1 MKKSLFF
8 LMMILSMI
16 VSCSKNNNAVQTEI
30 SETSVTADPVAKN
43 RVYVSADWVKSV
55 IDGNQTQSSNY
66 VILEASWGEPSA
78 DYKKA
83 HIPGALHINTDLI
96 EEPTYWNVRT
106 PAEIEQ
112 VMKDFGI
119 SKDTAVII
127 YGEPSPA
134 ARVAVTFLW
143 AGVDEVHILDGN
155 LKAWTDMGYATS
167 SNTEKAVPIDNVGVI
182 VPAHP
187 EYIISLPEQIIE
199 KQKDPNFKLVSIR
212 SWDEFI
218 GKVSGYSY
226 IERVGEPKGAVWGK
240 DEFDYVDNNGK
251 IISIEDA
258 QKIWNEWG
266 VTKDNEISFYCGTG
280 WRAAIPFLI
289 AYQEGWTNVTLFDGG
304 WYVWQMNPELPV
316 QLGDPR
322 ENTNN

>member
-1 MKKSLFF
+1 MGEIIVAF
-8 LMMILSMI
+8 L
-16 VSCSKNNNAVQTEI
+16 
-30 SETSVTADPVAKN
+30 
-43 RVYVSADWVKSV
+43 YV
-55 IDGNQTQSSNY
+55 IDGNQPQSSNY
-66 VILEASWGEPSA
+66 VILEASWGDASA

-83 HIPGALHINTDLI
+83 HIPNALHINTDLI
-96 EEPTYWNVRT
+96 EEPEYWNVRT
-106 PAEIEQ
+106 PKEIEQ

-119 SKDTAVII
+119 SKDTAVIV

-134 ARVAVTFLW
+134 ARVATTLLW
-143 AGVDEVHILDGN
+143 AGVDEVHVLDGN

-167 SNTEKAVPIDNVGVI
+167 SNTEKAKPIDDVGVI

-212 SWDEFI
+212 SWDEFT

-226 IERVGEPKGAVWGK
+226 IERVGEPKGAVWGR
-240 DEFDYVDNNGK
+240 DEFDYVDDNGK
-251 IISIEDA
+251 IISIDEA

>member
-1 MKKSLFF
+1 MKKLSLLFILF
-8 LMMILSMI
+8 LFLSCGKTETTNQATTQTDS
-16 VSCSKNNNAVQTEI
+16 VNA
-30 SETSVTADPVAKN
+30 APVEKQ

-55 IDGNQTQSSNY
+55 IDGNQSQSSNY

-96 EEPTYWNVRT
+96 EEPNYWNVRT
-106 PAEIEQ
+106 PEEIEQ

-134 ARVAVTFLW
+134 ARVALTFLW
-143 AGVDEVHILDGN
+143 AGVEEVHILDGN

-167 SNTEKAVPIDNVGVI
+167 NNDEKATPIEDVGVT
-182 VPAHP
+182 VPANP

-218 GKVSGYSY
+218 GKISGYSY
-226 IERVGEPKGAVWGK
+226 IEKVGEPKGAVWGR
-240 DEFDYVDNNGK
+240 DEFDYVDDNGK
-251 IISIEDA
+251 VISIDEA

-304 WYVWQMNPELPV
+304 WYVWQMNPELPI

-322 ENTNN
+322 TNN

>member
-1 MKKSLFF
+1 MKKLSLLFVLF
-8 LMMILSMI
+8 LFLS
-16 VSCSKNNNAVQTEI
+16 CGKTETTNQT
-30 SETSVTADPVAKN
+30 TSQTDSANVAPIEKQ
-43 RVYVSADWVKSV
+43 RVYVTADWVKSV
-55 IDGNQTQSSNY
+55 IDGNQSQSSNY

-96 EEPTYWNVRT
+96 EEPNYWNVRT
-106 PAEIEQ
+106 PQEIEQ

-143 AGVDEVHILDGN
+143 AGVEEVHILDGN
-155 LKAWTDMGYATS
+155 LKAWTDMGYAA
-167 SNTEKAVPIDNVGVI
+167 SNNDEKAAPIEDIGVK

-218 GKVSGYSY
+218 GKISGYSY
-226 IERVGEPKGAVWGK
+226 IEKVGEPKGAVWGR
-240 DEFDYVDNNGK
+240 DEFDYVDDNGK
-251 IISIEDA
+251 VISIDEA

-304 WYVWQMNPELPV
+304 WYVWQMNPELPI

-322 ENTNN
+322 TNN

>member
-1 MKKSLFF
+1 MKKFLFF
-8 LMMILSMI
+8 LILILSLLA
-16 VSCSKNNNAVQTEI
+16 SCSKTETN
-30 SETSVTADPVAKN
+30 SNTNQSSVNADPVEKT
-43 RVYVSADWVKSV
+43 RVYVNADWVKSV
-55 IDGNQTQSSNY
+55 IDGNQPQSSNY
-66 VILEASWGEPSA
+66 VILEASWGDASA

-83 HIPGALHINTDLI
+83 HIPNALHINTDLI
-96 EEPTYWNVRT
+96 EEPEYWNVRT
-106 PAEIEQ
+106 PKEIEQ

-119 SKDTAVII
+119 SKDTAVIV

-134 ARVAVTFLW
+134 ARVATTLLW
-143 AGVDEVHILDGN
+143 AGVDEVHVLDGN

-167 SNTEKAVPIDNVGVI
+167 SNTEKAKPIDDVGVI

-212 SWDEFI
+212 SWDEFT

-226 IERVGEPKGAVWGK
+226 IERVGEPKGAVWGR
-240 DEFDYVDNNGK
+240 DEFDYVDDNGK
-251 IISIEDA
+251 IISIDEA

-280 WRAAIPFLI
+280 WRATIPFLI

>member
-1 MKKSLFF
+1 MKKLSLLFILFF
-8 LMMILSMI
+8 VFII
-16 VSCSKNNNAVQTEI
+16 SCGKTETSSTQTE
-30 SETSVTADPVAKN
+30 TSSQTAAPVEKN
-43 RVYVSADWVKSV
+43 RVYVNADWVKSV
-55 IDGNQTQSSNY
+55 IDGNQSQSSNY
-66 VILEASWGEPSA
+66 VILEASWGDPSA

-167 SNTEKAVPIDNVGVI
+167 SNTEKAVPIDNVGVT

>member
-1 MKKSLFF
+1 MKKLSLLFILFF
-8 LMMILSMI
+8 VFII
-16 VSCSKNNNAVQTEI
+16 SCGKTETSSTQTE
-30 SETSVTADPVAKN
+30 TSSQTAAPVEKN
-43 RVYVSADWVKSV
+43 RVYVNADWVKSV
-55 IDGNQTQSSNY
+55 IDGNQSQSSNY
-66 VILEASWGEPSA
+66 VILEASWGDPSA

-167 SNTEKAVPIDNVGVI
+167 SNTEKAKPIDDVGVI

-212 SWDEFI
+212 SWDEFT

-226 IERVGEPKGAVWGK
+226 IERVGEPKGAVWGR
-240 DEFDYVDNNGK
+240 DEFDYVDDNGK
-251 IISIEDA
+251 IISIDEA

>member
-1 MKKSLFF
+1 MKKFLFF
-8 LMMILSMI
+8 LILILSLLA
-16 VSCSKNNNAVQTEI
+16 SCSKTETN
-30 SETSVTADPVAKN
+30 SNTNQSSVNADPVEKT
-43 RVYVSADWVKSV
+43 RVYVNADWVKSV
-55 IDGNQTQSSNY
+55 IDGNQPQSSNY
-66 VILEASWGEPSA
+66 VILEASWGDASA

-83 HIPGALHINTDLI
+83 HIPNALHINTDLI
-96 EEPTYWNVRT
+96 EEPEYWNVRT
-106 PAEIEQ
+106 PKEIEQ

-119 SKDTAVII
+119 SKDTAVIV

-134 ARVAVTFLW
+134 ARVATTLLW
-143 AGVDEVHILDGN
+143 AGVDEVHVLDGN

-167 SNTEKAVPIDNVGVI
+167 SNTEKAKPIDDVGVI

-212 SWDEFI
+212 SWDEFT

-226 IERVGEPKGAVWGK
+226 IERVGEPKGAVWGR
-240 DEFDYVDNNGK
+240 DEFDYVDDNGK
-251 IISIEDA
+251 IISIDEA

>member
-1 MKKSLFF
+1 M
-8 LMMILSMI
+8 
-16 VSCSKNNNAVQTEI
+16 
-30 SETSVTADPVAKN
+30 
-43 RVYVSADWVKSV
+43 YVSADWVKSV
-55 IDGNQTQSSNY
+55 IDGNQSQSSNY

-96 EEPTYWNVRT
+96 EEPNYWNVRT
-106 PAEIEQ
+106 PEEIEQ

-134 ARVAVTFLW
+134 ARVALTFLW
-143 AGVDEVHILDGN
+143 AGVEEVHILDGN

-167 SNTEKAVPIDNVGVI
+167 NNDEKATPIEDVGVT

-218 GKVSGYSY
+218 GKISGYSY
-226 IERVGEPKGAVWGK
+226 IEKVGEPKGAVWGR
-240 DEFDYVDNNGK
+240 DEFDYVDDNGK
-251 IISIEDA
+251 VISIDEA

-304 WYVWQMNPELPV
+304 WYVWQMNPELPI

-322 ENTNN
+322 TNN

>member
-1 MKKSLFF
+1 MKKLSLLFVLF
-8 LMMILSMI
+8 LFLSCGKTETTNQTTSQTDS
-16 VSCSKNNNAVQTEI
+16 VNA
-30 SETSVTADPVAKN
+30 APVEKQ

-55 IDGNQTQSSNY
+55 IDGNQSQSSNY

-96 EEPTYWNVRT
+96 EEPNYWNVRT
-106 PAEIEQ
+106 PEEIEQ

-134 ARVAVTFLW
+134 ARVALTFLW
-143 AGVDEVHILDGN
+143 AGVEEVHILDGN

-167 SNTEKAVPIDNVGVI
+167 NNDEKATPIEDVGVK

-218 GKVSGYSY
+218 GKISGYSY
-226 IERVGEPKGAVWGK
+226 IEKVGEPKGAVWGR
-240 DEFDYVDNNGK
+240 DEFDYVDDNGK
-251 IISIEDA
+251 VISIDEA

-266 VTKDNEISFYCGTG
+266 ITKDNEISFYCGTG

-304 WYVWQMNPELPV
+304 WYVWQMNPELPI

-322 ENTNN
+322 TNN

>member
-1 MKKSLFF
+1 MKKLSLLFVLF
-8 LMMILSMI
+8 LFLSCGKTETTNQTTSQTDS
-16 VSCSKNNNAVQTEI
+16 VNA
-30 SETSVTADPVAKN
+30 APVEKQ
-43 RVYVSADWVKSV
+43 RVYVTADWVKSV
-55 IDGNQTQSSNY
+55 IDGNQSQSSNY

-96 EEPTYWNVRT
+96 EEPNYWNVRT
-106 PAEIEQ
+106 PQEIEQ

-143 AGVDEVHILDGN
+143 AGVEEVHILDGN
-155 LKAWTDMGYATS
+155 LKAWTDMGYAA
-167 SNTEKAVPIDNVGVI
+167 SNNDEKAAPIEDVGVK

-218 GKVSGYSY
+218 GKISGYSY
-226 IERVGEPKGAVWGK
+226 IEKVGEPKGAVWGR
-240 DEFDYVDNNGK
+240 DEFDYVDDNGK
-251 IISIEDA
+251 VISIDEA

-304 WYVWQMNPELPV
+304 WYVWQMNPELPI

-322 ENTNN
+322 TNN

>member
-1 MKKSLFF
+1 MKKLSLLFVIF
-8 LMMILSMI
+8 LFLSCGKTETTNQAATQTDS
-16 VSCSKNNNAVQTEI
+16 VNA
-30 SETSVTADPVAKN
+30 APVEKQ

-55 IDGNQTQSSNY
+55 IDGNQSQSSNY
-66 VILEASWGEPSA
+66 VILEASWGEASA

-96 EEPTYWNVRT
+96 EEPNYWNVRT
-106 PAEIEQ
+106 PEEIEQ

-134 ARVAVTFLW
+134 ARVALTFLW
-143 AGVDEVHILDGN
+143 AGVEEVHILDGN

-167 SNTEKAVPIDNVGVI
+167 NNDEKATPIEDVGVK

-226 IERVGEPKGAVWGK
+226 IEKVGEPKGAVWGR
-240 DEFDYVDNNGK
+240 DEFDYVDDNGK
-251 IISIEDA
+251 IISIDEA

-304 WYVWQMNPELPV
+304 WYVWQMNPELPI

-322 ENTNN
+322 TNN

>member
-1 MKKSLFF
+1 MKKFLFF
-8 LMMILSMI
+8 LILILS
-16 VSCSKNNNAVQTEI
+16 VLASCSKTETNSNTNQSSVNA
-30 SETSVTADPVAKN
+30 SPVEKT
-43 RVYVSADWVKSV
+43 RVYVNADWVKSV
-55 IDGNQTQSSNY
+55 IDGNQPQSSNY
-66 VILEASWGEPSA
+66 VILEASWGDASA

-96 EEPTYWNVRT
+96 EEPEYWNVRT
-106 PAEIEQ
+106 PKEIEQ

-119 SKDTAVII
+119 SKDTAVIV

-134 ARVAVTFLW
+134 ARVATTLLW
-143 AGVDEVHILDGN
+143 AGVDEVHVLDGN
-155 LKAWTDMGYATS
+155 LKAWTDMGYAAS
-167 SNTEKAVPIDNVGVI
+167 SNTEKAKPIDDVGVI

-212 SWDEFI
+212 SWDEFT

-226 IERVGEPKGAVWGK
+226 IERVGEPKGAVWGR
-240 DEFDYVDNNGK
+240 DEFDYVDDNGK
-251 IISIEDA
+251 IISIDEA

-266 VTKDNEISFYCGTG
+266 ITKDNEISFYCGTG

>member
-1 MKKSLFF
+1 MKKFLFF
-8 LMMILSMI
+8 LILILS
-16 VSCSKNNNAVQTEI
+16 VLASCSKTETNSNTNQSSVNA
-30 SETSVTADPVAKN
+30 SPVEKT
-43 RVYVSADWVKSV
+43 RVYVNADWVKSV
-55 IDGNQTQSSNY
+55 IDGNQPQSSNY
-66 VILEASWGEPSA
+66 VILEASWGDASA

-96 EEPTYWNVRT
+96 EEPEYWNVRT
-106 PAEIEQ
+106 PKEIEQ

-119 SKDTAVII
+119 SKDTAVIV

-134 ARVAVTFLW
+134 ARVATTLLW
-143 AGVDEVHILDGN
+143 AGVDEVHVLDGN
-155 LKAWTDMGYATS
+155 LKAWTDMGYAAS
-167 SNTEKAVPIDNVGVI
+167 SNTEKAKPIDDVGVI

-212 SWDEFI
+212 SWDEFT

-226 IERVGEPKGAVWGK
+226 IERVGEPKGAVWGR
-240 DEFDYVDNNGK
+240 DEFDYVDDNGK
-251 IISIEDA
+251 IISIDEA

>member
-1 MKKSLFF
+1 MKKFLFF
-8 LMMILSMI
+8 LILILS
-16 VSCSKNNNAVQTEI
+16 VLASCSKTETNSNTNQSSVNA
-30 SETSVTADPVAKN
+30 SPVEKT
-43 RVYVSADWVKSV
+43 RVYVNADWLKSV
-55 IDGNQTQSSNY
+55 IDGNQPQSSNY
-66 VILEASWGEPSA
+66 VILEASWGDASA

-96 EEPTYWNVRT
+96 EEPEYWNVRT
-106 PAEIEQ
+106 PKEIEQ

-119 SKDTAVII
+119 SKDTAVIV

-134 ARVAVTFLW
+134 ARVAVTLLW
-143 AGVDEVHILDGN
+143 AGVDEVHVLDGN

-167 SNTEKAVPIDNVGVI
+167 SSTEKSKPIDDVGVT

-212 SWDEFI
+212 SWDEFT

-226 IERVGEPKGAVWGK
+226 IERVGEPKGAVWGR
-240 DEFDYVDNNGK
+240 DEFDYVDDNGK
-251 IISIEDA
+251 IISIDEA

>member
-1 MKKSLFF
+1 MKKLSLLFILF
-8 LMMILSMI
+8 LFLSCGKTETTNQAATQTDS
-16 VSCSKNNNAVQTEI
+16 VNA
-30 SETSVTADPVAKN
+30 APVEKQ

-55 IDGNQTQSSNY
+55 IDGNQSQSSNY

-96 EEPTYWNVRT
+96 EEPNYWNVRT
-106 PAEIEQ
+106 PEEIEQ

-134 ARVAVTFLW
+134 ARVALTFLW
-143 AGVDEVHILDGN
+143 AGVEEVHILDGN

-167 SNTEKAVPIDNVGVI
+167 NNDEKATPIEDVGVT

-218 GKVSGYSY
+218 GKISGYSY
-226 IERVGEPKGAVWGK
+226 IEKVGEPKGAVWGR
-240 DEFDYVDNNGK
+240 DEFDYVDDNGK
-251 IISIEDA
+251 VISIDEA

-266 VTKDNEISFYCGTG
+266 VTKDNEISLYCGTG

-304 WYVWQMNPELPV
+304 WYVWQMNPELPI

-322 ENTNN
+322 TNN

>member
-1 MKKSLFF
+1 MKKLSLLFVLF
-8 LMMILSMI
+8 LFLSCGKTETTNQTTSQTDS
-16 VSCSKNNNAVQTEI
+16 VNA
-30 SETSVTADPVAKN
+30 APVEKQ

-55 IDGNQTQSSNY
+55 IDGNQSQSSNY

-96 EEPTYWNVRT
+96 EEPNYWNVRT
-106 PAEIEQ
+106 PEEIEQ

-134 ARVAVTFLW
+134 ARVALTFLW
-143 AGVDEVHILDGN
+143 AGVEEVHILDGN

-167 SNTEKAVPIDNVGVI
+167 NNDEKATPIEDVGVT

-218 GKVSGYSY
+218 GKISGYSY
-226 IERVGEPKGAVWGK
+226 IEKVGEPKGAVWGR
-240 DEFDYVDNNGK
+240 DEFDYVDDNGK
-251 IISIEDA
+251 VISIDEA

-304 WYVWQMNPELPV
+304 WYVWQMNPELPI

-322 ENTNN
+322 TNN

>member
-1 MKKSLFF
+1 MKKLSLLFVIF
-8 LMMILSMI
+8 LFLSCGKTETTNQAATQTDS
-16 VSCSKNNNAVQTEI
+16 VNA
-30 SETSVTADPVAKN
+30 APVEKQ
-43 RVYVSADWVKSV
+43 RVYVTADWVKSV
-55 IDGNQTQSSNY
+55 IDGNQSQSSNY

-96 EEPTYWNVRT
+96 EEPNYWNVRT
-106 PAEIEQ
+106 PQEIEQ

-143 AGVDEVHILDGN
+143 AGVEEVHILDGN

-167 SNTEKAVPIDNVGVI
+167 NNDEKATPIEDVRVK

-218 GKVSGYSY
+218 GKISGYSY
-226 IERVGEPKGAVWGK
+226 IEKVGEPKGAVWGR
-240 DEFDYVDNNGK
+240 DEFDYVDDNGK
-251 IISIEDA
+251 VISIDEA

-304 WYVWQMNPELPV
+304 WYVWQMNPELPI

-322 ENTNN
+322 TNN

>member
-1 MKKSLFF
+1 MKKLYLIF
-8 LMMILSMI
+8 ILSLI
-16 VSCSKNNNAVQTEI
+16 VIFSCGKT
-30 SETSVTADPVAKN
+30 ETSSAPTETSSQIAAPVEKN
-43 RVYVSADWVKSV
+43 RVYVNADWVKSV
-55 IDGNQTQSSNY
+55 IDGNQPQSSNY
-66 VILEASWGEPSA
+66 VILEASWGEASA

-96 EEPTYWNVRT
+96 EEPNYWNVRT

-119 SKDTAVII
+119 SKDTAVIV

-134 ARVAVTFLW
+134 ARVATTLLW
-143 AGVDEVHILDGN
+143 AGVDEVHVLDGN

-167 SNTEKAVPIDNVGVI
+167 SNTEKAQPIDNVGVT

-187 EYIISLPEQIIE
+187 EYIISLPEEIIE

-212 SWDEFI
+212 SWDEFT

-240 DEFDYVDNNGK
+240 DEFDYVDDNGK
-251 IISIEDA
+251 IISIEEA
-258 QKIWNEWG
+258 QNIWNEWG

-304 WYVWQMNPELPV
+304 WYVWQMNPELPI

>member
-1 MKKSLFF
+1 MKKLSLLFVIF
-8 LMMILSMI
+8 LFLSCGKTETTNQAATQTDS
-16 VSCSKNNNAVQTEI
+16 VNAAPIEKQ
-30 SETSVTADPVAKN
+30 

-55 IDGNQTQSSNY
+55 IDGNQSQSSNY

-96 EEPTYWNVRT
+96 EEPNYWNVRT
-106 PAEIEQ
+106 PEEIEQ

-134 ARVAVTFLW
+134 ARVALTFLW
-143 AGVDEVHILDGN
+143 AGVEEVHILDGN

-167 SNTEKAVPIDNVGVI
+167 NNDEKATPIEDVGVT

-218 GKVSGYSY
+218 GKISGYSY
-226 IERVGEPKGAVWGK
+226 IEKVGEPKGAVWGR
-240 DEFDYVDNNGK
+240 DEFDYVDDNGK
-251 IISIEDA
+251 VISIDEA

-304 WYVWQMNPELPV
+304 WYVWQMNPELPI

-322 ENTNN
+322 TNN

>member
-1 MKKSLFF
+1 MKKLSLLFVLF
-8 LMMILSMI
+8 LFLS
-16 VSCSKNNNAVQTEI
+16 CGKTETTNQT
-30 SETSVTADPVAKN
+30 TSQTDSANVAPIEKQ
-43 RVYVSADWVKSV
+43 RVYVTADWVKSV
-55 IDGNQTQSSNY
+55 IDGNQSQSSNY

-96 EEPTYWNVRT
+96 EEPNYWNVRT
-106 PAEIEQ
+106 PQEIEQ

-143 AGVDEVHILDGN
+143 AGVEEVHILDGN
-155 LKAWTDMGYATS
+155 LKAWTDMGYAA
-167 SNTEKAVPIDNVGVI
+167 SNNDEKAAPIEDIGVK

-199 KQKDPNFKLVSIR
+199 KQKDHNFKLVSIR
-212 SWDEFI
+212 SWGEFI
-218 GKVSGYSY
+218 GKISGYSY
-226 IERVGEPKGAVWGK
+226 IEKVGEPKGAVWGR
-240 DEFDYVDNNGK
+240 DEFDYVDDNGK
-251 IISIEDA
+251 VISIDEA

-304 WYVWQMNPELPV
+304 WYVWQMNPELPI
-316 QLGDPR
+316 QLGDPI
-322 ENTNN
+322 TNN

>member
-1 MKKSLFF
+1 MKKLSLLFILF
-8 LMMILSMI
+8 LFLSCGKTETTNQTATQTDS
-16 VSCSKNNNAVQTEI
+16 VNA
-30 SETSVTADPVAKN
+30 SPVEKQ

-55 IDGNQTQSSNY
+55 IDGNQPQSSNY

-78 DYKKA
+78 DYKNA

-96 EEPTYWNVRT
+96 EEPNYWNVRT
-106 PAEIEQ
+106 PEEIEQ

-134 ARVAVTFLW
+134 ARVALTFLW
-143 AGVDEVHILDGN
+143 AGVEEVHILDGN

-167 SNTEKAVPIDNVGVI
+167 NNAEKAAPIEDVGVT

-218 GKVSGYSY
+218 GKISGYSY
-226 IERVGEPKGAVWGK
+226 IEKVGEPKGAVWGR
-240 DEFDYVDNNGK
+240 DEFDYVDDNGK
-251 IISIEDA
+251 VISIDEA
-258 QKIWNEWG
+258 QEIWNEWG

-304 WYVWQMNPELPV
+304 WYVWQMNPELPI

-322 ENTNN
+322 TNN

>member
-1 MKKSLFF
+1 MKKFLFF
-8 LMMILSMI
+8 LILILSLLA
-16 VSCSKNNNAVQTEI
+16 SCSKTETN
-30 SETSVTADPVAKN
+30 SNTNQSSVNADPVEKT
-43 RVYVSADWVKSV
+43 RVYVNADWVKSV
-55 IDGNQTQSSNY
+55 IDGNQPQSSNY
-66 VILEASWGEPSA
+66 VILEASWGDASA

-83 HIPGALHINTDLI
+83 HIPNALHINTDLI
-96 EEPTYWNVRT
+96 EEPEYWNVRT
-106 PAEIEQ
+106 PKEIEQ

-119 SKDTAVII
+119 SKDTAVIV

-134 ARVAVTFLW
+134 ARVATTLLW
-143 AGVDEVHILDGN
+143 AGVDEVHVLDGN

-167 SNTEKAVPIDNVGVI
+167 SNTEKAKPIDDVGVI

-212 SWDEFI
+212 SWDEFT
-218 GKVSGYSY
+218 GKMSGYSY
-226 IERVGEPKGAVWGK
+226 IERVGEPKGAVWGR
-240 DEFDYVDNNGK
+240 DEFDYVDDNGK
-251 IISIEDA
+251 IISIDEA

>member
-1 MKKSLFF
+1 MKKLSLLFVIF
-8 LMMILSMI
+8 LFLS
-16 VSCSKNNNAVQTEI
+16 CGKTETTNQT
-30 SETSVTADPVAKN
+30 TSQTDSANVAPIEKQ
-43 RVYVSADWVKSV
+43 RVYVTADWVKSV
-55 IDGNQTQSSNY
+55 IDGNQSQSSNY

-96 EEPTYWNVRT
+96 EEPNYWNVRT
-106 PAEIEQ
+106 PEEIEQ

-127 YGEPSPA
+127 YREPSPA
-134 ARVAVTFLW
+134 ARVALTFLW
-143 AGVDEVHILDGN
+143 AGVEEVHILDGN

-167 SNTEKAVPIDNVGVI
+167 NNDEKATPIEDVGVT

-218 GKVSGYSY
+218 GKISGYSY
-226 IERVGEPKGAVWGK
+226 IEKVGEPKGAVWGR
-240 DEFDYVDNNGK
+240 DEFDYVDDNGK
-251 IISIEDA
+251 VISIDEA

-304 WYVWQMNPELPV
+304 WYVWQMNPELPI

-322 ENTNN
+322 TNN

>member
-1 MKKSLFF
+1 MKKFLFF
-8 LMMILSMI
+8 LILILSLLA
-16 VSCSKNNNAVQTEI
+16 SCSKTETNSNTNQSSVNA
-30 SETSVTADPVAKN
+30 SPVEKT
-43 RVYVSADWVKSV
+43 RVYVNADWVKSV
-55 IDGNQTQSSNY
+55 IDGNQPQSSNY
-66 VILEASWGEPSA
+66 VILEASWGDASA

-96 EEPTYWNVRT
+96 EEPEYWNVRT
-106 PAEIEQ
+106 PKEIEQ
-112 VMKDFGI
+112 VIKDFGI
-119 SKDTAVII
+119 SKDTAVIV

-134 ARVAVTFLW
+134 ARVATTLLW
-143 AGVDEVHILDGN
+143 AGVDEVHVLDGN
-155 LKAWTDMGYATS
+155 LKAWTDMGYAAS
-167 SNTEKAVPIDNVGVI
+167 SNTEKAKPIDDVGVI

-212 SWDEFI
+212 SWDEFT

-226 IERVGEPKGAVWGK
+226 IERVGEPKGAVWGR
-240 DEFDYVDNNGK
+240 DEFDYVDDNGK
-251 IISIEDA
+251 IISIDEA

-266 VTKDNEISFYCGTG
+266 ITKDNEISFYCGTG

>member
-1 MKKSLFF
+1 MKKFLFF
-8 LMMILSMI
+8 LILILSLLA
-16 VSCSKNNNAVQTEI
+16 SCSKTETN
-30 SETSVTADPVAKN
+30 SNTNQSSVNADPVEKT
-43 RVYVSADWVKSV
+43 RVYVNADWVKSV
-55 IDGNQTQSSNY
+55 IDGNQPQSSNY
-66 VILEASWGEPSA
+66 VILEASWGDAST

-83 HIPGALHINTDLI
+83 HIPNALHINTDLI
-96 EEPTYWNVRT
+96 EEPEYWNVRT
-106 PAEIEQ
+106 PKEIEQ

-119 SKDTAVII
+119 SKDTAVIV

-134 ARVAVTFLW
+134 ARVATTLLW
-143 AGVDEVHILDGN
+143 AGVDEVHVLDGN

-167 SNTEKAVPIDNVGVI
+167 SNTEKAKPIDDVGVI

-212 SWDEFI
+212 SWDEFT

-226 IERVGEPKGAVWGK
+226 IERVGEPKGAVWGR
-240 DEFDYVDNNGK
+240 DEFDYVDDNGK
-251 IISIEDA
+251 IISIDEA

>member
-1 MKKSLFF
+1 MKKLSLLFVIF
-8 LMMILSMI
+8 LFLSCGKTETTNQAATQTDS
-16 VSCSKNNNAVQTEI
+16 VNA
-30 SETSVTADPVAKN
+30 APVEKQ

-55 IDGNQTQSSNY
+55 IDGNQSQSSNY

-96 EEPTYWNVRT
+96 EEPNYWNVRT
-106 PAEIEQ
+106 PEEIEQ

-134 ARVAVTFLW
+134 ARVALTFLW
-143 AGVDEVHILDGN
+143 AGVEEVHILDGN

-167 SNTEKAVPIDNVGVI
+167 NNDEKATPIEDVGVT

-218 GKVSGYSY
+218 GKISGYSY
-226 IERVGEPKGAVWGK
+226 IEKVGEPKGAVWGR
-240 DEFDYVDNNGK
+240 DEFDYVNDNGK
-251 IISIEDA
+251 VISIDEA

-304 WYVWQMNPELPV
+304 WYVWQMNPELPI

-322 ENTNN
+322 TNN

>member
-1 MKKSLFF
+1 M
-8 LMMILSMI
+8 
-16 VSCSKNNNAVQTEI
+16 AI
-30 SETSVTADPVAKN
+30 S
-43 RVYVSADWVKSV
+43 
-55 IDGNQTQSSNY
+55 QSSNY
-66 VILEASWGEPSA
+66 VILEASWGDASA

-83 HIPGALHINTDLI
+83 HIPNALHINTDLI
-96 EEPTYWNVRT
+96 EEPEYWNVRT
-106 PAEIEQ
+106 PKEIEQ

-119 SKDTAVII
+119 SKDTAVIV

-134 ARVAVTFLW
+134 ARVATTLLW
-143 AGVDEVHILDGN
+143 AGVDEVHVLDGN

-167 SNTEKAVPIDNVGVI
+167 SNTEKAKPIDDVGVI

-212 SWDEFI
+212 SWDEFT

-226 IERVGEPKGAVWGK
+226 IERVGEPKGAVWGR
-240 DEFDYVDNNGK
+240 DEFDYVDDNGK
-251 IISIEDA
+251 IISIDEA

-280 WRAAIPFLI
+280 WRAAIQFLI

>member
-1 MKKSLFF
+1 MKKLSLLFVLF
-8 LMMILSMI
+8 LFLS
-16 VSCSKNNNAVQTEI
+16 CGKTETTNQT
-30 SETSVTADPVAKN
+30 TSQTDSANVAPVEKQ
-43 RVYVSADWVKSV
+43 RVYVTADWVKSV
-55 IDGNQTQSSNY
+55 IDGNQSQSSNY

-96 EEPTYWNVRT
+96 EEPNYWNVRT
-106 PAEIEQ
+106 PQEIEQ

-143 AGVDEVHILDGN
+143 AGVEEVHILDGN
-155 LKAWTDMGYATS
+155 LKAWTDMGYAA
-167 SNTEKAVPIDNVGVI
+167 SNNDEKAAPIEDVGVK

-218 GKVSGYSY
+218 GKISGYSY
-226 IERVGEPKGAVWGK
+226 IEKVGEPKGAVWGR
-240 DEFDYVDNNGK
+240 DEFDYVDDNGK
-251 IISIEDA
+251 VISIDEA

-304 WYVWQMNPELPV
+304 WYVWQMNPELPI

-322 ENTNN
+322 TNN

>member
-1 MKKSLFF
+1 MKKFLFF
-8 LMMILSMI
+8 LILILS
-16 VSCSKNNNAVQTEI
+16 VLASCSKTETNSNANQ
-30 SETSVTADPVAKN
+30 SSVNAATVEKT
-43 RVYVSADWVKSV
+43 RVYVNADWLKSV
-55 IDGNQTQSSNY
+55 IDGNQPQSSNY
-66 VILEASWGEPSA
+66 VILEASWGDASA

-96 EEPTYWNVRT
+96 EEPEYWNVRT
-106 PAEIEQ
+106 PKEIEQ

-119 SKDTAVII
+119 SKDTAVIV

-134 ARVAVTFLW
+134 ARVATTLLW
-143 AGVDEVHILDGN
+143 AGVDEVHVLDGN

-167 SNTEKAVPIDNVGVI
+167 SNTEKAKPIDDVGVI

-212 SWDEFI
+212 SWDEFT

-226 IERVGEPKGAVWGK
+226 IERVGEPKGAVWGR
-240 DEFDYVDNNGK
+240 DEFDYVDDNGK
-251 IISIEDA
+251 IISIDEA

>member
-1 MKKSLFF
+1 MKKFLFF
-8 LMMILSMI
+8 LILILSLLA
-16 VSCSKNNNAVQTEI
+16 SCSKTETN
-30 SETSVTADPVAKN
+30 SNTNQSSVNADPVEKT
-43 RVYVSADWVKSV
+43 RVYVNADWLKSV
-55 IDGNQTQSSNY
+55 IDGNQPQSSNY
-66 VILEASWGEPSA
+66 VILEASWGDASA

-96 EEPTYWNVRT
+96 EEPEYWNVRT
-106 PAEIEQ
+106 PKEIEQ

-119 SKDTAVII
+119 SKDTAVIV

-134 ARVAVTFLW
+134 ARVATTLLW
-143 AGVDEVHILDGN
+143 AGVDEVHVLDGN

-167 SNTEKAVPIDNVGVI
+167 SSTEKAKPIDDVGVT

-212 SWDEFI
+212 SWDEFT

-226 IERVGEPKGAVWGK
+226 IERVGEPKGAVWGR
-240 DEFDYVDNNGK
+240 DEFDYVDDNGK
-251 IISIEDA
+251 IISIDEA